1 MSGQHQFRPSLFERL
16 GAQWCRI
23 MHDSPM
29 WPVRG
34 RYRCRAC
41 GRSYVVPWASELSA
55 EPAPIRISANLAP
68 YSLKGVT

>member
-1 MSGQHQFRPSLFERL
+1 MIDQRPFRPNLFERL
-16 GAQWCRI
+16 AAMWCRI

-41 GRSYVVPWASELSA
+41 GRRYVVPWASDVSF
-55 EPAPIRISANLAP
+55 
-68 YSLKGVT
+68 

>member
-1 MSGQHQFRPSLFERL
+1 MLDQRQFRPNLLERL
-16 GAQWCRI
+16 GVQWCRI

-41 GRSYVVPWASELSA
+41 GRSYVVPWASEPAA
-55 EPAPIRISANLAP
+55 EPVPIRIRTNLAP
-68 YSLKGVT
+68 YSLKSGT

>member
-1 MSGQHQFRPSLFERL
+1 MSGQRRFRPNLFERL

-41 GRSYVVPWASELSA
+41 GRSYLVPWVSEPAA
-55 EPAPIRISANLAP
+55 EPALIRLAANLAP
-68 YSLKGVT
+68 YSLKSGT

>member
-1 MSGQHQFRPSLFERL
+1 MLDQRQFRPNLFQRL
-16 GAQWCRI
+16 GARWCRI

-41 GRSYVVPWASELSA
+41 GRSYLVPWADEPAA
-55 EPAPIRISANLAP
+55 EPVLVRIPTNLAP
-68 YSLKGVT
+68 YSLKSGM